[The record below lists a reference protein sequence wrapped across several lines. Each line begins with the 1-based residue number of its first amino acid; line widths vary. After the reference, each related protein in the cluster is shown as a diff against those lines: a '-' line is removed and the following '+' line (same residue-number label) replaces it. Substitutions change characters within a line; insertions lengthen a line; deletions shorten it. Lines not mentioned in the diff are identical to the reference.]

1 MSIKNHNVLSKPFHD
16 EEGGENVRRVHYLS
30 GYRLMRLPRK
40 DQTVEVLMG
49 TAWLTMDGEDY
60 ILQTGD
66 MLQLTSGGDF
76 ALVSSLQQKRLVLA
90 VSQ

>member
-1 MSIKNHNVLSKPFHD
+1 MSIQNHNVLSTPFREAGD
-16 EEGGENVRRVHYLS
+16 EANVRRVHYLS

-49 TAWLTMDGEDY
+49 TAWITMDGEDF

-66 MLQLTSGGDF
+66 MLRLTPGGDF

>member
-1 MSIKNHNVLSKPFHD
+1 MSIQNHHVLSTPVREESD
-16 EEGGENVRRVHYLS
+16 EANIRRVHYLS

-40 DQTVEVLMG
+40 DQSVEVLLG
-49 TAWLTMDGEDY
+49 TAWITMDGEDF
-60 ILQTGD
+60 ILQTGET
-66 MLQLTSGGDF
+66 LQLNSGGDF

>member
-1 MSIKNHNVLSKPFHD
+1 MSIQNHNVVSTPFREQEG
-16 EEGGENVRRVHYLS
+16 EENIRRVHYLS

-60 ILQTGD
+60 ILQAGET
-66 MLQLTSGGDF
+66 LQLTPGGDF